1 MNLQG
6 LILIVDDEPA
16 NLNVLSEVLI
26 AEGYDVAIA
35 NSGERAITIV
45 DRQLPDLILLDIH
58 MPDMDGFTVC
68 QNLKENQKTSA
79 IPVIFM
85 TALNDI
91 DSKVK
96 GFELGAVDYI
106 TKPFNVRELLAR
118 IKNHLQLTRVTQNLE
133 KVKEQLSL
141 VLKGSNDGWWDLD
154 LLQNQAYNSRRW
166 WDMLG
171 YADGEIESSFENW
184 QKLIHPEDRDRV
196 NAQMITTESDSQQH
210 REHVTFAKR
219 ERKEGK

>member
-1 MNLQG
+1 M
-6 LILIVDDEPA
+6 
-16 NLNVLSEVLI
+16 
-26 AEGYDVAIA
+26 AIA

-68 QNLKENQKTSA
+68 QKLKENQKTSA

-154 LLQNQAYNSRRW
+154 LLQNQAYNSPRW

-171 YADGEIESSFENW
+171 YADGEIASSFENW
-184 QKLIHPEDRDRV
+184 QTSRKWGHNALVYAINGIQIREDVADYHF
-196 NAQMITTESDSQQH
+196 QW
-210 REHVTFAKR
+210 
-219 ERKEGK
+219 